1 MVKTFIVILVVLFQI
16 TSHAEANPN
25 ALSALEAFRDY
36 QRLKMSG
43 GSILRPLREISDAL
57 EINPLF
63 YRTDESSHPILVLV
77 AHSRRHLRPSGKPFM
92 MVRDEVFRLLPSA
105 NFERRLYQLNDLQPG
120 QARQSIWQLLDNDVG
135 MRIEVVPGTSITIT
149 FFSAGDF
156 QAAQHFSRLAL
167 MPGPRSQGRSF

>member
-1 MVKTFIVILVVLFQI
+1 MVKTFILILVVLFQI

-25 ALSALEAFRDY
+25 AFSALEAFRDY

-77 AHSRRHLRPSGKPFM
+77 AYSRRHHHPSGQPFM
-92 MVRDEVFRLLPSA
+92 IVRDEVLRLLRTG
-105 NFERRLYQLNDLQPG
+105 NFERRLYQLNDLQAG

-135 MRIEVVPGTSITIT
+135 MRIDVVPGTSITIT
-149 FFSAGDF
+149 FFSTHDF
-156 QAAQHFSRLAL
+156 QAAQNSSRLAL
-167 MPGPRSQGRSF
+167 VPGPR